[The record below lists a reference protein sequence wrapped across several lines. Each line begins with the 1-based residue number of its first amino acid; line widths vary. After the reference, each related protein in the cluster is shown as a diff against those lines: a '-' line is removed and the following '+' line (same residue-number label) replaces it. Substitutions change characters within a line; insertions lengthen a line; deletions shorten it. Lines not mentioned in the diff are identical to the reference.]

1 MANGVTY
8 RLKYITYLISVTFS
22 ILSTVL
28 SFIDKEEADTFI
40 IIDIVLGSIL
50 ILLLT
55 FGVSLLNQNLIEVF
69 IVVTGLIWM
78 ANNILGFFTY
88 KNPRYKDFLGVCI
101 FLRIVRI
108 ISVFAC
114 MAVTITRID
123 DGDD

>member
-1 MANGVTY
+1 MAKGVTH

-28 SFIDKEEADTFI
+28 SFIDKEEADAFI
-40 IIDIVLGSIL
+40 IVDIVLGSLL

-55 FGVSLLNQNLIEVF
+55 FGVSLLNEDLIEVY
-69 IVVTGLIWM
+69 IGLAGLIWM